1 MRVLSLSKAVNMLF
15 IAPGDSL
22 LRREAGHHDAEE
34 NSSSFAAGKG
44 FSLSLLLNTP
54 FEVSRFGQLFEK
66 FFFFFTAF
74 FLHSVILKNSQMTET
89 EGHGSEGKTAALCD
103 LSMQY
108 CGR

>member
-1 MRVLSLSKAVNMLF
+1 MRVLSLSKTVNMLF

>member
-1 MRVLSLSKAVNMLF
+1 MLMRVLSLSKTVNMLF

-66 FFFFFTAF
+66 FLFFFTAF

-89 EGHGSEGKTAALCD
+89 EGHGNEGKNG
-103 LSMQY
+103 SFV
-108 CGR
+108 

>member
-1 MRVLSLSKAVNMLF
+1 MLF
-15 IAPGDSL
+15 MAAGGSL
-22 LRREAGHHDAEE
+22 LRREAGHHGAEE

-74 FLHSVILKNSQMTET
+74 FLHFVILKNSQMTEA
-89 EGHGSEGKTAALCD
+89 EGHGSEGKNGSL
-103 LSMQY
+103 
-108 CGR
+108 G

>member
-1 MRVLSLSKAVNMLF
+1 MLMRVLSLSKTVNMLF

-54 FEVSRFGQLFEK
+54 FEVIRFGQLFEK

-74 FLHSVILKNSQMTET
+74 FLHFVILKNSQMMET
-89 EGHGSEGKTAALCD
+89 EGHGSEGKNGSL
-103 LSMQY
+103 
-108 CGR
+108 G

>member
-1 MRVLSLSKAVNMLF
+1 MRSFWFQGSFKA
-15 IAPGDSL
+15 
-22 LRREAGHHDAEE
+22 
-34 NSSSFAAGKG
+34 SSSFAAGKG

-54 FEVSRFGQLFEK
+54 FEVSRLGQLFEK

-89 EGHGSEGKTAALCD
+89 EGHGSEEKTADLCD

-108 CGR
+108 CGTESQS